1 MKKYLCLFFVL
12 FTATS
17 IAQEL
22 VSSIPLDLTRN
33 RDVFQVVN
41 ESNKNVTL
49 FLTDKTTINAVR
61 LNEKMQILD
70 SLSVTRPEKKFTS
83 MVGHTTN
90 EENNSR
96 IFWATSNRKEFYVQN
111 FNFTTRAV
119 TTENFNLTF
128 KNEELVQEFSTNEN
142 FYLMSI
148 VKKSNELKL
157 YCFDSKGSLSE
168 KKVNLDAIN
177 FFNYKNELVTF
188 YAVLN
193 QNLAP
198 FQTGKLQ
205 FINTDNL
212 VSLTESAKKRKCYL
226 QSNKIIFSLDLDL
239 DYTQIVTVDLNTLVA
254 ESKMFKKPF
263 IDDKGDMLVLNSNS
277 FLIDDKVFQIKSSVE
292 NFYLTIKNMQDEVL
306 NQFHVSKDEPITFNN
321 TEVIQENGDPG
332 RRRVLEKNSQFLRK
346 VTMLNSGVSC
356 YKLNDKYILTVGSVS
371 EESNNAMFYGA
382 MFGVAG
388 VIIAAA
394 ISNPTYDSF
403 NAYSN
408 RKVIYT
414 NGLFDLNGKHLEGQ
428 IAPFAFDKIREYLDQ
443 NKNLD
448 SKTIYKLDAN
458 YYLGYYNKADKNYSI
473 RKFQD

>member
-1 MKKYLCLFFVL
+1 MRNYLCTILSLVFI
-12 FTATS
+12 TS
-17 IAQEL
+17 LGQEL
-22 VSSIPLDLTRN
+22 VSSIPLELKRN

-41 ESNKNVTL
+41 AFNKNVTL
-49 FLTDKTTINAVR
+49 FLTDKTITNAVR
-61 LNEKMQILD
+61 LNDKMQIID
-70 SLSVTRPEKKFTS
+70 SFSVARPEKIFTS

-96 IFWATSNRKEFYVQN
+96 IFWATSNRKEFYIQN
-111 FNFTTRAV
+111 FNFNTRTV
-119 TTENFNLTF
+119 TAENFNLTF

-142 FYLMSI
+142 FYLMTI
-148 VKKSNELKL
+148 VKKSNNLKF
-157 YCFDSKGSLSE
+157 YCFDSNGSLTE
-168 KKVNLDAIN
+168 KNINLDAIN
-177 FFNYKNELVTF
+177 FFNYKNELITF
-188 YAVLN
+188 YAVLD
-193 QNLAP
+193 QNLNA

-205 FINTDNL
+205 LINTDNL
-212 VSLTESAKKRKCYL
+212 VSLTESAKKRKCYV
-226 QSNKIIFSLDLDL
+226 QGDKIIFSFDLDL
-239 DYTQIVTVDLNTLVA
+239 DYTQIVTVNLNTLTA

-277 FLIDDKVFQIKSSVE
+277 FLINDKLFQIKTSVR
-292 NFYLTIKNMQDEVL
+292 NFYLTIKNMQDEIL
-306 NQFHVSKDEPITFNN
+306 NEFHVSKDEPMTFNN

-332 RRRVLEKNSQFLRK
+332 RRRILEKNSQFLRK

-356 YKLNDKYILTVGSVS
+356 YKLNDNYILTAGSVS
-371 EESNNAMFYGA
+371 EESNNAVLYGA

-388 VIIAAA
+388 VLIAAA

-414 NGLFDLNGKHLEGQ
+414 NGLFDLNGNHLEGK
-428 IAPFAFDKIREYLDQ
+428 IAPFAFDKIREYLDE

-448 SKTIYKLDAN
+448 SKTIYKLDSN
-458 YYLGYYNKADKNYSI
+458 YYLGYYNKTDKNYTI